1 MSCTCRSHR
10 PIARRARLQ
19 QCKVPSTDVDEKRR
33 GPHEA
38 REQCLSCARWL
49 AVSYV
54 PGNGASPDVVG
65 RNRLKAAWIT
75 YVIDTGLAES
85 AERGQIADENGPAM
99 EVPETED
106 PGDMP
111 EVEGGGGYTQS
122 EVY

>member
-1 MSCTCRSHR
+1 
-10 PIARRARLQ
+10 
-19 QCKVPSTDVDEKRR
+19 
-33 GPHEA
+33 
-38 REQCLSCARWL
+38 
-49 AVSYV
+49 V

-106 PGDMP
+106 LGDMP
-111 EVEGGGGYTQS
+111 QGEVGGGLLHPERSILGLHAKRKQGQ
-122 EVY
+122 V